1 MSQDLIKYKS
11 IKVGDL
17 LKSESFRGNH
27 ATVLGKRL
35 EWELLPTTCEYVEWG
50 MIQVIDCY
58 GDVFWFEADEHDVY
72 LCYHPDTK
80 ELITQS
86 EDK

>member
-1 MSQDLIKYKS
+1 
-11 IKVGDL
+11 
-17 LKSESFRGNH
+17 
-27 ATVLGKRL
+27 
-35 EWELLPTTCEYVEWG
+35 VEWG